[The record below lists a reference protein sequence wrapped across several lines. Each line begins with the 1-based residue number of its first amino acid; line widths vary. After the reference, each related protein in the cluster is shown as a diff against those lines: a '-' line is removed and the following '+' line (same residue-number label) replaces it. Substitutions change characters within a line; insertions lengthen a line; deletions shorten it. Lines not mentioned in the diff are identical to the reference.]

1 MCEVKMVN
9 IEELRQKIH
18 DEKMALIY
26 ARTKIQ
32 HKKNQKQKEMDAQL
46 PIVHNE
52 YIDYLRKHNLP
63 ITQADITKSIHPP
76 HQKLSRDADH
86 ALDMLGAQ
94 YDGMIDGLKIHIA
107 FILFCILILIWPL
120 EWHL

>member
-1 MCEVKMVN
+1 MCEDKMVN

-18 DEKMALIY
+18 DEEMALIY

-32 HKKNQKQKEMDAQL
+32 HEKNQKQKEKDAQL

-76 HQKLSRDADH
+76 HQKFSRDADH
-86 ALDMLGAQ
+86 ALDMLYAQ
-94 YDGMIDGLKIHIA
+94 YDGIMFGLKKWLALMMLLVTLYVIPI
-107 FILFCILILIWPL
+107 
-120 EWHL
+120 EWL